1 MSMLSLWKR
10 NRPSTPVVS
19 RPNPVGRLLVELLE
33 DRTLPSATYVPNELL
48 VQFRSQVGEDVRAEA
63 RAAFNATLKQQI
75 HTAGM
80 AASGKGV
87 MERIALPDGLSP
99 ETAAKFMKS
108 NANVLF
114 AEPNWLCQPSDISD
128 DTGYTDG
135 SLWGMYSDD
144 LPADIG
150 PAGTTNEFGSQAEK
164 AWNQGYTGSSSVYV
178 GVIDTG
184 IQITHPDL
192 AANIWTNPFDAE
204 DGVDNDGNGY
214 VDDIHGWDFY
224 SNDNSVYD
232 SATNDRH
239 GTHVAGT
246 IGAAG
251 GNADGVAGVNWNVTM
266 ISTKFIGAGG
276 GPTSA
281 AILALDYLTDLKVR
295 HGINLVVTNN
305 SWGGAGFSQGLLDA
319 ISRAASQGI
328 LFVAAA
334 GNQTTN
340 TDGAPFYPA
349 AYDTT
354 AGAGYDAVISVAS
367 IDSSG
372 AKAGSSNYGAATVDL
387 GAPGV
392 DIYST
397 LPEDSYGSISGT
409 SMASPHVAGAVAL
422 YAAANSSASAAQIR
436 YALLNSTTATESL
449 DGITVT
455 GGRLNVDA
463 FMQMPVS
470 PTLSIDNQS
479 MTEGNAGAS
488 TMTFTVTL
496 SDTPT
501 APVTVHFAT
510 SSVTASAASDYVAVS
525 GDLTFN
531 PGDPLSQTITVTING
546 DATGEQNETFAVV
559 LSGANTP
566 IGDGY
571 GTGAIVNDD
580 AAALTVSNAFVVEGS
595 RGKKTLVFT
604 VSLPQPQSVNVTFS
618 YATANGTAAAGSD
631 YKSTSGTAIIRAG
644 KSSATVKVT
653 VFTDKVAESDET
665 VLLNISSAVNATIAD
680 SQGIG
685 TIVNDDGA
693 TGASAAR
700 TALIN
705 STLISDLSNLIA
717 AVNDL
722 GLKSGVANA
731 LISQLRAA
739 QNSISRGYTK
749 AAGNQL
755 GATLNSVAA
764 LTKSRQLSAE
774 LAEPFVDE
782 LTGILSTLA

>member
-1 MSMLSLWKR
+1 
-10 NRPSTPVVS
+10 
-19 RPNPVGRLLVELLE
+19 
-33 DRTLPSATYVPNELL
+33 
-48 VQFRSQVGEDVRAEA
+48 
-63 RAAFNATLKQQI
+63 
-75 HTAGM
+75 
-80 AASGKGV
+80 
-87 MERIALPDGLSP
+87 
-99 ETAAKFMKS
+99 
-108 NANVLF
+108 
-114 AEPNWLCQPSDISD
+114 
-128 DTGYTDG
+128 
-135 SLWGMYSDD
+135 
-144 LPADIG
+144 
-150 PAGTTNEFGSQAEK
+150 
-164 AWNQGYTGSSSVYV
+164 
-178 GVIDTG
+178 
-184 IQITHPDL
+184 
-192 AANIWTNPFDAE
+192 
-204 DGVDNDGNGY
+204 
-214 VDDIHGWDFY
+214 
-224 SNDNSVYD
+224 
-232 SATNDRH
+232 
-239 GTHVAGT
+239 
-246 IGAAG
+246 
-251 GNADGVAGVNWNVTM
+251 
-266 ISTKFIGAGG
+266 
-276 GPTSA
+276 
-281 AILALDYLTDLKVR
+281 
-295 HGINLVVTNN
+295 
-305 SWGGAGFSQGLLDA
+305 
-319 ISRAASQGI
+319 
-328 LFVAAA
+328 
-334 GNQTTN
+334 
-340 TDGAPFYPA
+340 
-349 AYDTT
+349 
-354 AGAGYDAVISVAS
+354 
-367 IDSSG
+367 
-372 AKAGSSNYGAATVDL
+372 
-387 GAPGV
+387 
-392 DIYST
+392 
-397 LPEDSYGSISGT
+397 
-409 SMASPHVAGAVAL
+409 
-422 YAAANSSASAAQIR
+422 
-436 YALLNSTTATESL
+436 
-449 DGITVT
+449 
-455 GGRLNVDA
+455 
-463 FMQMPVS
+463 MQMPVS